1 MKLQHTRKTLGI
13 LSWVFKED
21 DYSIVI
27 GYSSPCSGG
36 VSSLLKP
43 TWHYR
48 RLQTEQVVLKS
59 KDSRSKLPLVSN
71 FYMRLNDF
79 KTAIGDELL
88 HQCEQYKPT
97 QQVKAEHQCVKYGHR
112 TGYRHLNP
120 HLVPKDA
127 INAFELRPH
136 KNKLNIGIFQPERTD
151 VF

>member
-1 MKLQHTRKTLGI
+1 MKIKPKPRPLHTLNSSHKNIWIILYQGPKSKLQHTRKTLGI

-27 GYSSPCSGG
+27 RYGSPCSGS

-43 TWHYR
+43 TRHYR
-48 RLQTEQVVLKS
+48 RMQTEQVVLKS
-59 KDSRSKLPLVSN
+59 KDSRSKPPLVSN

-97 QQVKAEHQCVKYGHR
+97 QQVKAEHQCVK
-112 TGYRHLNP
+112 
-120 HLVPKDA
+120 
-127 INAFELRPH
+127 
-136 KNKLNIGIFQPERTD
+136 
-151 VF
+151 